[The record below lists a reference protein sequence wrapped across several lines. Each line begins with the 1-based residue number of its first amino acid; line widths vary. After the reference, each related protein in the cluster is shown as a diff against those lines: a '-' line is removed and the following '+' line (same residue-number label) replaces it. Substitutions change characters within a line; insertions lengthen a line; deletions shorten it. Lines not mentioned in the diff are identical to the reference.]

1 MTSIHIPREIQ
12 LVIDAV
18 LEKKAAEVTVLE
30 LRKLTSLTN
39 YFVLCNG
46 ESEPQIKTILRSIQD
61 RLKADGVSAHHVEGA
76 ADSGWVLLDY
86 DDFVVHIFSPQ
97 KRTYYELDRL
107 WADAPRMEVTDKK
120 PNVITVP

>member
-1 MTSIHIPREIQ
+1 M
-12 LVIDAV
+12 
-18 LEKKAAEVTVLE
+18 TVLE

-46 ESEPQIKTILRSIQD
+46 ESEPQIKTILRNIQD
-61 RLKADGVSAHHVEGA
+61 RLKADGTIAHHVEGA

-107 WADAPRMEVTDKK
+107 WADAPRMEVTDTRPK
-120 PNVITVP
+120 TVAVP